1 MAKEVEMLGVLVDP
15 AQKQKV
21 KRWAALLG
29 GDMSTAVR
37 TMIDSVELEVKP
49 QFTVTQ
55 PDEHS
60 NVVTVQR

>member
-1 MAKEVEMLGVLVDP
+1 MAKETEMLGVMVDP
-15 AQKQKV
+15 AQKAKV

-49 QFTVTQ
+49 LFTVTQ
-55 PDEHS
+55 QDDQPT
-60 NVVTVQR
+60 VVTMQR

>member
-15 AQKQKV
+15 AQKTKV
-21 KRWAALLG
+21 RRWAALLG
-29 GDMSTAVR
+29 SDMSTAVR

-55 PDEHS
+55 QDEHP
-60 NVVTVQR
+60 NVVTMQR

>member
-15 AQKQKV
+15 AQKAKV

-49 QFTVTQ
+49 LFTVTQ
-55 PDEHS
+55 PDDRPT
-60 NVVTVQR
+60 VVTTQR

>member
-1 MAKEVEMLGVLVDP
+1 MAKDFEMLGVLVDP
-15 AQKQKV
+15 SQKQKV

-49 QFTVTQ
+49 LFTVTQ
-55 PDEHS
+55 QDDQPTI
-60 NVVTVQR
+60 VTMQR

>member
-1 MAKEVEMLGVLVDP
+1 MAKDVEMLGVLVDP

-49 QFTVTQ
+49 LFTVTQ
-55 PDEHS
+55 QDDQPTI
-60 NVVTVQR
+60 VTMQR